1 MPKKAP
7 KKEIYDSSNIK
18 VLKGL
23 EAVKKR
29 PGMYIGDTDDGTGLH
44 HMIFEIVDN
53 SIDEA
58 LAGFCDAIKV
68 TIHSDAMVSVSDN
81 GRGIPV
87 DIHKG
92 EGISAA
98 EVIMTK
104 LHAGG
109 KFDDNSYK
117 VSGGL
122 HGVGVSVVNALSETL
137 ELEIKRD
144 GNIYKQSYKDGT
156 PKTKIKKN
164 GTTKD
169 QGTSIK
175 IVPSESTFGKN
186 RVFDYEVVQKK
197 LRELSFLNSGVKI
210 ELLDERSSKSDTFK
224 STGGLEEFV
233 AFKNKNKTAINKT
246 FSFKKESGKG
256 ISIEIALQ
264 WNDSYQENIQ
274 CFTNNIPQRDG
285 GSHLEGF
292 RTALTRTLNNFMK
305 KEGYLKNE
313 ISPPSGEDAREGLT
327 AIIST
332 KIPDPKFSSQTKDK
346 LVSSE
351 IKPVVE
357 QETYKYLSDHLL
369 ENPGE
374 AKIIVSKILDASRA
388 REAARKAREMTRKQG
403 RLDGSGLPGKLA
415 DCQEKKPEFS
425 EIYLVEGE
433 SAGGSAKQGRNRQN
447 QAILPLKGKI
457 LNVEK
462 ARLDKVLSSQE
473 IVILITALGCGI
485 RDEFTLEKLRYHSI
499 VIMTDADVDGSHIRT
514 LLLTFFYRQMPELIE
529 AGHIFIAQPPLYKVK
544 KGKKD
549 IYLKDEEALQE
560 FLVDK
565 AADETELFVTGT
577 RKIESNKY
585 KDLLKLH
592 NTFQAT
598 ISNPSISLDKDILVA
613 MLNCDEFPSTS
624 SEANVKKWIK
634 SFVKNIDSK
643 KGVAWKTSIDEK
655 NKQSLLVER
664 SEHGHS
670 SFSIIPFSF
679 FKSNQT
685 TPYKIIKAYK
695 RSLKD
700 LKLKKSYLLV
710 AGEKIEI
717 KDFLSPFE
725 KLMNST
731 RKGLSLQRYKGL
743 GEMNPEQLWDTTM
756 NPVGRRLVQV
766 KIEDADEAGDLF
778 EQLMGD
784 NVENRREFIE
794 TNASLIGSIDI

>member
-1 MPKKAP
+1 MF
-7 KKEIYDSSNIK
+7 
-18 VLKGL
+18 
-23 EAVKKR
+23 R
-29 PGMYIGDTDDGTGLH
+29 
-44 HMIFEIVDN
+44 
-53 SIDEA
+53 
-58 LAGFCDAIKV
+58 
-68 TIHSDAMVSVSDN
+68 
-81 GRGIPV
+81 
-87 DIHKG
+87 
-92 EGISAA
+92 
-98 EVIMTK
+98 
-104 LHAGG
+104 
-109 KFDDNSYK
+109 
-117 VSGGL
+117 
-122 HGVGVSVVNALSETL
+122 
-137 ELEIKRD
+137 
-144 GNIYKQSYKDGT
+144 
-156 PKTKIKKN
+156 
-164 GTTKD
+164 
-169 QGTSIK
+169 
-175 IVPSESTFGKN
+175 
-186 RVFDYEVVQKK
+186 
-197 LRELSFLNSGVKI
+197 
-210 ELLDERSSKSDTFK
+210 

-233 AFKNKNKTAINKT
+233 SYKNKNKTALNKI
-246 FSFKKESGKG
+246 FSFSKEAGKG

-285 GSHLEGF
+285 GSHLVGF
-292 RTALTRTLNNFMK
+292 RTALTRTLNNFME

-313 ISPPSGEDAREGLT
+313 TSPPSGDDAREGLT

-332 KIPDPKFSSQTKDK
+332 KLPDPKFSSQTKDK

-357 QETYKYLSDHLL
+357 QETYKHLSDYLL
-369 ENPGE
+369 ENPNE
-374 AKIIVSKILDASRA
+374 AKIIVSKILEASRA

-415 DCQEKKPEFS
+415 DCQEKKPELS

-565 AADETELFVTGT
+565 AVDETVLYASASK
-577 RKIESNKY
+577 KIEPGKF
-585 KDLLKLH
+585 KELLKFY
-592 NTFQAT
+592 NGFQSA
-598 ISNPSISLDKDILVA
+598 ISHPSVSLDQDILIS
-613 MLNCDEFPSTS
+613 MLISEEFPSTAS
-624 SEANVKKWIK
+624 VETVKKWIIG
-634 SFVKNIDSK
+634 FLKNIQQK
-643 KGVAWKTSIDEK
+643 KGVTWKASIDEK
-655 NKQSLLVER
+655 NKQSILVER
-664 SEHGHS
+664 SEYGHT

-695 RSLKD
+695 KSLKD
-700 LKLKKSYLLV
+700 LKLKTSYLV
-710 AGEKIEI
+710 ISEEKIKIE
-717 KDFLSPFE
+717 DFLEPFK
-725 KLMNST
+725 KLMDST

-766 KIEDADEAGDLF
+766 KIEDADEASDLF

-784 NVENRREFIE
+784 NVENRRQFIE
-794 TNASLIGSIDI
+794 SNASLIGNIDI